1 MDDIK
6 NMNIYEKLMHVQ
18 NELNVP
24 KTRVNN
30 FAKKPFNYRNAEDIL
45 SAVKPIA
52 AKYGCVVLVPY
63 KVKIVGERYYT
74 EATAIFADGISEPI
88 TAQAS
93 ARESDSRSGWDV
105 AQITGSA
112 SSYARKYALNG
123 LLGLDDE
130 QDPDALN
137 DSNQGTN
144 APAQAQINHPIPCTG
159 CGKNVTAQEH
169 DWSVKHF
176 GRILCRACQQ
186 KIASQ
191 ANAK

>member
-6 NMNIYEKLMHVQ
+6 NMSIYEKLMHVQ

-30 FAKKPFNYRNAEDIL
+30 YANPPFNYRNAEDIL
-45 SAVKPIA
+45 SAVKPKA
-52 AKYGCVVLVPY
+52 AEYNCVVYVTDE
-63 KVKIVGERYYT
+63 VKIIGERYYI
-74 EATAIFADGISEPI
+74 EATAIFADGISDPI
-88 TAQAS
+88 IACAC
-93 ARESDSRSGWDV
+93 AREANSRKGFDD
-105 AQITGSA
+105 AQLSGSA

-123 LLGLDDE
+123 LLGLDDV
-130 QDPDALN
+130 QDPDAPN
-137 DSNQGTN
+137 DTAQITN
-144 APAQAQINHPIPCTG
+144 APAQAQSNHPIPCTG
-159 CGKNVTAQEH
+159 CGKDVTAREH